1 MSWEVF
7 KQNVLRVSDRPETIS
22 STDMIADLYAKEYDA
37 AIKRGFDSTHKISLK
52 SGNVELMKK
61 LFKLALDKG
70 LTQTGEYDLVGAM
83 GDGVL
88 AYWAGA
94 VMNTI
99 PIPIE
104 PAKGAT
110 SNVSVTS
117 NVILSN
123 GLWKKSISNN
133 LADLGVDFLEDD
145 TPEIEFGAVEE
156 YELDNGE
163 IVVPNA
169 IPEVSEVVDT
179 DIGGDIDYDSIA
191 EQIEEPT
198 FTEIEGETETES
210 DFVEEEFISESR
222 PEDLAAAEEAV
233 KNLPPTK
240 IYGNIGGDPA
250 PISPPPG
257 LPKGLKNGYIPAKTL
272 APIGNGMLLHKEAAR
287 QFLKLKA
294 QAKKDKISFVIS
306 DAYRSFANQQRLFI
320 KYGEGSAANP
330 GSSIHG
336 WGCAI
341 DFGEIA
347 ADARETAGD
356 VKLRALPSVNKKV
369 RAKNPI
375 YRWLS
380 VWGPKYGW
388 YNPYRLC
395 DGTGKM
401 DEAWHW
407 EYYGFFT
414 LTAEERQS

>member
-52 SGNVELMKK
+52 NGNVELMKK

-117 NVILSN
+117 NLILSN
-123 GLWKKSISNN
+123 GLWKKSTTINIGS
-133 LADLGVDFLEDD
+133 GVDFPQDD

-163 IVVPNA
+163 ITVPNA
-169 IPEVSEVVDT
+169 IPEVSEVVDNDVGS
-179 DIGGDIDYDSIA
+179 DINYDLIA

-198 FTEIEGETETES
+198 FAEIEGDTETQSE
-210 DFVEEEFISESR
+210 FVEEDFTSESR

-233 KNLPPTK
+233 RNLPPTK
-240 IYGNIGGDPA
+240 IYGNIGADPG
-250 PISPPPG
+250 PLSPPPG
-257 LPKGLKNGYIPAKTL
+257 LPKNLKNGYIPANVL
-272 APIGNGMLLHKEAAR
+272 APIGNGMLLHKEAAQ
-287 QFLKLKA
+287 QFAKLKA

-306 DAYRSFANQQRLFI
+306 DAYRSYANQQRLYI
-320 KYGEGSAANP
+320 KYGDDSAAKP

-336 WGCAI
+336 FGCAI

-347 ADARETAGD
+347 ADARITAGD
-356 VKLRALPSVNKKV
+356 VKLRARPAVNKIV

-395 DGTGKM
+395 DGKGKM

-407 EYYGFFT
+407 EYWGFFT
-414 LTAEERQS
+414 LTAAERES